1 MMGGFRRYSRE
12 SKIPITTVFVLLF
25 IASVALGQD
34 KDGHANHMKMMQQ
47 ESGANHADITLP
59 NATLIT
65 QDGAEVNLADDVVGD
80 RIVVVNFV
88 YTTCTTV
95 CPVLSAIFSQ
105 VQNKLGDR
113 VGDDVVM
120 VSISV
125 DPLRD
130 TPARMKSYAGKI
142 GAGDGWV
149 WFTGQKQTVTQVLE
163 EFGAYTPNFEDHP
176 SMILVGD
183 GNSGQWARFLGFPG
197 AGQIVSKVNEF
208 SSSRMAHQAHAAMQE
223 KKQ

>member
-1 MMGGFRRYSRE
+1 MSADIRQFCRD
-12 SKIPITTVFVLLF
+12 SKAPVVIVFILLF
-25 IASVALGQD
+25 LSSFAFAQGD
-34 KDGHANHMKMMQQ
+34 DPHARHKQMMQQ
-47 ESGANHADITLP
+47 DAGANHADITLP
-59 NATLIT
+59 DATLIT

-80 RIVVVNFV
+80 RIVVVDFV

-113 VGDDVVM
+113 VGDDVVI

-149 WFTGQKQTVTQVLE
+149 WLTGQKQTVTEVLE

-176 SMILVGD
+176 SMVLVGD
-183 GNSGQWARFLGFPG
+183 GSSGQWARFLGFPG
-197 AGQIVSKVNEF
+197 AEQIIDKVNEF

-223 KKQ
+223 TK